1 MCSPASGQT
10 SARSEGR
17 TVTSRRTALHAAWAA
32 PTMVIATS
40 APAMATSQK
49 RSRLRF
55 TNVTVTDGKKN
66 RTLYV
71 NTKVQVIDGPDPAHN
86 LRLSIR
92 VSGYDTQTWAWDEI
106 AGWGNTEQVR
116 AEWKV
121 AAANPDLKVTFT
133 ATADGAHPITSTL
146 TVTPA
151 RWWT

>member
-1 MCSPASGQT
+1 MD
-10 SARSEGR
+10 
-17 TVTSRRTALHAAWAA
+17 RRTLLGAGWAV
-32 PTMVIATS
+32 PTMVVATS
-40 APAMATSQK
+40 APAIAASQK
-49 RSRLRF
+49 QSRLRF

-71 NTKVQVIDGPDPAHN
+71 NTKVQVIDGPDPVHN
-86 LRLSIR
+86 LRLSIH

-121 AAANPDLKVTFT
+121 AAANPDLTVTFT
-133 ATADGAHPITSTL
+133 ATADGVHPITSTL

-151 RWWT
+151 GWWS